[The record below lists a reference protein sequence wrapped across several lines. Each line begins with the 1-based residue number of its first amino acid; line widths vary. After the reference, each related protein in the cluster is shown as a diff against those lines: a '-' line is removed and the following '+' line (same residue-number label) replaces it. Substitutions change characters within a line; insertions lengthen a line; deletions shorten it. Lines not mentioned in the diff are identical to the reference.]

1 MTAVSP
7 TLAAGRLAR
16 RAPGRAAPPALVTTA
31 VAVAAVLVIPLAYLV
46 IRTLG
51 AGGDAWELLAR
62 PRTIAIV
69 GRTLLLVASVT
80 AAAIVI
86 AVPLAWLT
94 TRTDLPGR
102 RTWAVITVLPLV
114 LPSYVAAFTY
124 TVALGPRGVLQQ
136 LLEAPFGVERLPSIF
151 GFPGAFLTLTLLTYP
166 YILLPA
172 QAGLR
177 RLDPAYGEVGRTLG
191 LSSWGAFRRVT
202 LPMLRPAVAAGALLV
217 ALYTLSDFGAVSLLR
232 YETFTFAILVQ
243 FESAFDRTLAA
254 TFSLALIVLAVLILT
269 GEAATRGRARY
280 HQTSTGSSG
289 RASPV
294 RLGRWKWPAL
304 GAVGLLAC
312 VALAIPLA
320 VLAFWFARGLATG
333 QVLPELW
340 EPLRNSLFVS
350 ALAAVVAALA
360 ALPVAALVTRH
371 PGRVAWLVERAAYIG
386 FALPGI
392 AVAMALVSFGV
403 NVARPLY
410 QTTGLLIVGYLIL
423 FFPATLGPIRSA
435 LLQVSPR
442 IEEAA
447 RTLGRSPLRVTS
459 DVTVPLAL
467 PGFLAGAAL
476 VFLLTM
482 KELPATLIL
491 GPIGFKTL
499 ATVTWSA
506 ASEAFFAQAAA
517 AALVTVAVSSAP
529 LALLLLRR
537 RRETPI
543 DTGGALRE

>member
-1 MTAVSP
+1 M
-7 TLAAGRLAR
+7 
-16 RAPGRAAPPALVTTA
+16 TTA

-191 LSSWGAFRRVT
+191 LSSLGAFRRVT

-529 LALLLLRR
+529 LALLLLRW